1 MVIWASAI
9 CTRLKM
15 CVVVVRWQVDLELVT
30 SALQLAVLEGEE
42 GFRIDHAVGIYVYI
56 FK

>member
-1 MVIWASAI
+1 MKF
-9 CTRLKM
+9 CG
-15 CVVVVRWQVDLELVT
+15 VVVWWQVDLELVT